1 MIDKLSSEQTIPIES
16 IIIKDRTRKDFGD
29 INSLADSISS
39 VGLLQPIV
47 INEKNEL
54 IDGQRR
60 IHAYTR
66 LGRSQIPFYRV
77 SLKEIILGEFH
88 ANFNRKEFTTS
99 ERVAICKAVEELYE
113 TLKERRKTKT

>member
-1 MIDKLSSEQTIPIES
+1 M
-16 IIIKDRTRKDFGD
+16 
-29 INSLADSISS
+29 
-39 VGLLQPIV
+39 

-54 IDGQRR
+54 IDGQRQ

-77 SLKEIILGEFH
+77 SLKEIILGDFP